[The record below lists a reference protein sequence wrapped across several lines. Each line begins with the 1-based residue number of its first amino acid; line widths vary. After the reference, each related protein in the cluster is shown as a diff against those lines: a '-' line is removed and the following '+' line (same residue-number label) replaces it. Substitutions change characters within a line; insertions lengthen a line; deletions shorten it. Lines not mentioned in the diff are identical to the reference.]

1 MIAQR
6 RDNNEDQITDAI
18 TARGWHYIKMDKSA
32 GFDLLVVTPFGNHIV
47 EVKNP
52 ARKWVLEPA
61 EQKQK
66 SKVEKAGGK
75 YNIVEYP
82 EDLNLLGIG
91 TTI

>member
-18 TARGWHYIKMDKSA
+18 AARGWYYIKMDKSA

-52 ARKWVLEPA
+52 ARKWELEPA
-61 EQKQK
+61 ELKQK
-66 SKVEKAGGK
+66 NKVEKAGGK
-75 YNIVEYP
+75 YHIVLYP
-82 EDLNLLGIG
+82 SDLDNLLR
-91 TTI
+91 